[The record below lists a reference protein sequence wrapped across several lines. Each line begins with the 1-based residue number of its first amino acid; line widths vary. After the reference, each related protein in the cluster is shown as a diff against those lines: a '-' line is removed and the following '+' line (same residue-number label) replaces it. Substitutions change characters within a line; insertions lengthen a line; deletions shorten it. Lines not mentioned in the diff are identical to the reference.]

1 MVSIFLAEDQQ
12 MLNSALAMLLDLE
25 DDFSV
30 VGTETD
36 GQAALEKVITLKPDV
51 AILDIEIPGLSGLE
65 IAKQLRLMKL
75 DIKIII
81 LTTFARSKYFKD
93 ALAARVNGY
102 LLKDSPS
109 DSLVNAIKT
118 IMNGDTVFDPKLV
131 TSVLNTVDNPLV
143 DNPLTDREQ
152 EILAALKTCASTKEL
167 AQKFFLS
174 EGTIRN
180 YISSILSK
188 TGTRSR
194 LEAVNL
200 AEKRNWI

>member
-36 GQAALEKVITLKPDV
+36 GQAAFEKVITLKPDV
-51 AILDIEIPGLSGLE
+51 AILDIEMPGLSGLE

>member
-36 GQAALEKVITLKPDV
+36 GQAAFEKVITLKPDV
-51 AILDIEIPGLSGLE
+51 AILDIEMPGLSGLE

-102 LLKDSPS
+102 LLKDGPS

>member
-75 DIKIII
+75 DIKII
-81 LTTFARSKYFKD
+81 Y
-93 ALAARVNGY
+93 
-102 LLKDSPS
+102 
-109 DSLVNAIKT
+109 
-118 IMNGDTVFDPKLV
+118 
-131 TSVLNTVDNPLV
+131 
-143 DNPLTDREQ
+143 
-152 EILAALKTCASTKEL
+152 
-167 AQKFFLS
+167 KF
-174 EGTIRN
+174 
-180 YISSILSK
+180 YISFHIPTPSYF
-188 TGTRSR
+188 
-194 LEAVNL
+194 NL
-200 AEKRNWI
+200 YF

>member
-12 MLNSALAMLLDLE
+12 MLNSALAILLDLE

-36 GQAALEKVITLKPDV
+36 GQAAFEKVITLKPDV
-51 AILDIEIPGLSGLE
+51 AILDIEMPGLSGLE

-174 EGTIRN
+174 GGTIRN

>member
-36 GQAALEKVITLKPDV
+36 GQAALEKVITLKTDV
-51 AILDIEIPGLSGLE
+51 AILDIEMPGLSGLE

-93 ALAARVNGY
+93 ALTARVNGY

-131 TSVLNTVDNPLV
+131 TSVLNTV
-143 DNPLTDREQ
+143 
-152 EILAALKTCASTKEL
+152 EIP
-167 AQKFFLS
+167 
-174 EGTIRN
+174 
-180 YISSILSK
+180 
-188 TGTRSR
+188 
-194 LEAVNL
+194 
-200 AEKRNWI
+200 

>member
-36 GQAALEKVITLKPDV
+36 GQAAFEKVITLKPDV
-51 AILDIEIPGLSGLE
+51 AILDIEMPGLSGLE

-167 AQKFFLS
+167 AHKFLLS

>member
-51 AILDIEIPGLSGLE
+51 AILDIEMPGLSGLE

>member
-25 DDFSV
+25 DNFSV

-36 GQAALEKVITLKPDV
+36 GQVALEKVITLKPDV
-51 AILDIEIPGLSGLE
+51 AILDIEMPGLSGLE

-93 ALAARVNGY
+93 ALAARVNAY

-131 TSVLNTVDNPLV
+131 TSVLNTVDNPL
-143 DNPLTDREQ
+143 TDREQ
-152 EILAALKTCASTKEL
+152 
-167 AQKFFLS
+167 
-174 EGTIRN
+174 G
-180 YISSILSK
+180 
-188 TGTRSR
+188 R
-194 LEAVNL
+194 L
-200 AEKRNWI
+200 

>member
-12 MLNSALAMLLDLE
+12 MLNSALVMLLDLE
-25 DDFSV
+25 DNFSV

-36 GQAALEKVITLKPDV
+36 GQAALEKVI
-51 AILDIEIPGLSGLE
+51 
-65 IAKQLRLMKL
+65 RLMKL

-93 ALAARVNGY
+93 ALAAKVNGY
-102 LLKDSPS
+102 LLKDSLS

-131 TSVLNTVDNPLV
+131 TSVLNTV

>member
-109 DSLVNAIKT
+109 NSLVNAIKI

-131 TSVLNTVDNPLV
+131 ITSVLNTV

>member
-36 GQAALEKVITLKPDV
+36 SQAALEKVITLKPDV
-51 AILDIEIPGLSGLE
+51 TILDIEMPGLSGLE

-102 LLKDSPS
+102 LLKDKYKSNKVKTRRGEKNYEKKIVCNVTCMRN
-109 DSLVNAIKT
+109 DRITGCMWRFIK
-118 IMNGDTVFDPKLV
+118 L
-131 TSVLNTVDNPLV
+131 S
-143 DNPLTDREQ
+143 R
-152 EILAALKTCASTKEL
+152 KEGRH
-167 AQKFFLS
+167 K
-174 EGTIRN
+174 
-180 YISSILSK
+180 
-188 TGTRSR
+188 
-194 LEAVNL
+194 
-200 AEKRNWI
+200 